1 MTREPPPSF
10 ETPATVVTIPCRV
23 STVMAEKLA
32 ERARALGYKPAHY
45 ATMLLEAAW
54 AARCGNDDDPALRE
68 AVVQAEGRSK
78 Q

>member
-10 ETPATVVTIPCRV
+10 EAPAAAVTIPCRV
-23 STVMAEKLA
+23 SQVMAIKLG
-32 ERARALGYKPAHY
+32 ERAKALGYKPTQY

-54 AARCGNDDDPALRE
+54 AAQCGDHDDPALRK
-68 AVVQAEGRSK
+68 AVIEAEGRSR